1 MAEQNTPA
9 QESDPR
15 RSGPVLQL
23 IASGLQFWIRQQCQ
37 SVDSL
42 EIQLH
47 GSALG
52 LLRGRLEGVS
62 LVARR
67 AVFNQLELELVEL
80 RSEAIQVQVGGLLR
94 GQPLKLDHPFRVEGF
109 VALSG
114 PGLSRSL
121 STAQWRGLGDQ
132 LADGL
137 LGLMPLQAVTIERD
151 RLRLQAQGRGCDT
164 VPEAVE
170 GRLELVQ
177 ADNGQRVALP
187 ADPNIRIESASLEGG
202 LLNLQGTARVSP

>member
-121 STAQWRGLGDQ
+121 STARWRGLGDQ

-177 ADNGQRVALP
+177 VDNGQRVALP
-187 ADPNIRIESASLEGG
+187 ADPNIRIESASLGGG
-202 LLNLQGTARVSP
+202 LLNLQGNARVSP

>member
-1 MAEQNTPA
+1 MADEN
-9 QESDPR
+9 DGK

-23 IASGLQFWIRQQCQ
+23 LASGLQFWIRQQCQ
-37 SVDSL
+37 AVDSL

-47 GSALG
+47 GSAFG

-67 AVFNQLELELVEL
+67 VIFSDLEIELVEL
-80 RSEAIQVQVGGLLR
+80 RSDAIQVQIGGLLR
-94 GQPLKLDHPFRVEGF
+94 GQPLQLDHAFRVHGF

-121 STAQWRGLGDQ
+121 STPHWRGLGDQ

-137 LGLMPLQAVTIERD
+137 LGLSPLQELRIERD
-151 RLRLQAQGRGCDT
+151 RLLLWAQGLRCETEPRARD
-164 VPEAVE
+164 
-170 GRLELVQ
+170 GRIELVNS
-177 ADNGQRVALP
+177 ATGLCVALP
-187 ADPNIRIESASLEGG
+187 ADPNILIDEAELSGG
-202 LLNLQGTARVSP
+202 LLQLRGSARVSP